1 MGYYNTRLALW
12 EPLIEPVE
20 KKVGDSMT
28 FEPWELKLELSMNE
42 PDDGLNFTSP
52 TSERG
57 DEVSFKVCINI
68 LYWFDHLGGSTNK
81 PTSGYEYWR
90 HLWKIT
96 GTNSNK
102 NLSGSF
108 NKFG

>member
-20 KKVGDSMT
+20 KKVGDSLT

-42 PDDGLNFTSP
+42 PDEGLNFTSP

-57 DEVSFKVCINI
+57 DEASFSVYISFFLLICLSRWK
-68 LYWFDHLGGSTNK
+68 YQPTNH
-81 PTSGYEYWR
+81 R
-90 HLWKIT
+90 L
-96 GTNSNK
+96 
-102 NLSGSF
+102 
-108 NKFG
+108 